1 MAFRGRKQCE
11 TRPKIQTKKKTVER
25 SAGLFLFSRADDNNS
40 PIDFLNG
47 NNQIANK
54 YFFSDYDRI
63 ALHLPLRPSV
73 SRIKNNTNVRFF
85 IINYERG
92 ILNCSVFVFREMFFQ
107 NFS

>member
-11 TRPKIQTKKKTVER
+11 TRPKIQTKNKTVER
-25 SAGLFLFSRADDNNS
+25 SAGLFLFSRVDDNS

-47 NNQIANK
+47 NNQIANE

-63 ALHLPLRPSV
+63 ALHPPLRQSV

-85 IINYERG
+85 IINYERK